1 MKKEMEEV
9 EEGKEVREKIYE
21 PRRSVVGDQLP
32 AGNPRPTLRKTR
44 MGHPMEKSVAPTVLA
59 MSVGSVPSPYGLG

>member
-9 EEGKEVREKIYE
+9 EEGKEKTYD
-21 PRRSVVGDQLP
+21 PRRLVVGDRMVSRQLP
-32 AGNPRPTLRKTR
+32 AGNPRPTL
-44 MGHPMEKSVAPTVLA
+44 EKSVAPTALA